1 MRTRNGRTVQL
12 SLFESLMEN
21 PPLRQ
26 AIEFYKHEKGWSNR
40 LIAGDSLLVMNSL
53 LQKEGMA
60 GQVQMVYI
68 DPPYGIK
75 YGSNFQPFIRSRPV
89 KDGSD
94 EDLTQEPETVKAF
107 RDTWELGIHSYLT
120 YLRDRITL
128 SRQLL
133 TESGSIF
140 VQISE
145 DNLHHIRELL
155 DEVFGPKNFVAQF
168 CYRTSAPLGSKRVPT
183 IADYVVWYA
192 KDLGH
197 VKFRR
202 LFEPK
207 DPGDF
212 DLLEDSDGNTRRL
225 TDPERAGII
234 PLPKGS
240 RPFQSITLVAAG
252 PNPSTVFPVKYQG
265 KNFNPTGG
273 RGWKTTKTGM
283 DRLCDAGRFDTSSDV
298 LRYRFYLADFPFKEL
313 TNVWLNLGG
322 AADKI
327 YVVQT
332 NSKVIQRCLLMAT
345 DPGDLVLD
353 PTCGSGTTATTCEQW
368 GRRWI
373 TCDTSRVAIALARQR
388 LMTSSFDYYTLRHPE
403 EGISSGLRYK
413 VIPHITLKSVASD
426 ESPEVEVLYDQP
438 EIDSSRI
445 RVAGPFTVE
454 AVPAPTVLSP
464 TFGDAPTSKSDQ
476 GLAREGPTRTQADWR
491 AELLKTGHPR
501 KGRSETGLLPRRG
514 VGRHSLAP
522 CGCRNEGRGT
532 SARRGILWLRLRP
545 LGTAPS

>member
-1 MRTRNGRTVQL
+1 MNNPPVGLVTPETDPPETSKTYTYDPHLDPQLEWAGKAERQSFDLTSVSLHVHERIDPRTIIEAVRTRNGRTVQL

-40 LIAGDSLLVMNSL
+40 LVAGDSLLVMNSL

-75 YGSNFQPFIRSRPV
+75 YGSNFQPFVRSRPV

-183 IADYVVWYA
+183 IADYVIWYA
-192 KDLGH
+192 KDIDR

-207 DPGDF
+207 DPSDF
-212 DLLEDSDGNTRRL
+212 DLLEDSDGKTRRL

-252 PNPSTVFPVKYQG
+252 PNPSTVFPVKYEG

-283 DRLCDAGRFDTSSDV
+283 DRLSDAGRFYSSSEV

-332 NSKVIQRCLLMAT
+332 NSKVIQRCVLMAT

-353 PTCGSGTTATTCEQW
+353 PTCGSGTTASTCEQW

-426 ESPEVEVLYDQP
+426 ESPELEILYDQP
-438 EIDSSRI
+438 EIDSTRI

-454 AVPAPTVLSP
+454 AVPAPTGTLSH
-464 TFGDAPTSKSDQ
+464 F
-476 GLAREGPTRTQADWR
+476 RRR
-491 AELLKTGHPR
+491 A
-501 KGRSETGLLPRRG
+501 
-514 VGRHSLAP
+514 
-522 CGCRNEGRGT
+522 N
-532 SARRGILWLRLRP
+532 
-545 LGTAPS
+545 